1 MCMDNWVL
9 VGQGKL
15 EKQNQQ
21 RYTVGAT
28 QVKVRVTYVM
38 LTNYDALCYTGEKK
52 LNYPVTIGRTAVGV
66 ITELGE
72 HCYGLKVG
80 SRVYLNAVRPC
91 GGCYSCKSGN
101 RADCT
106 SPLVVVK
113 DFDGF
118 LRDFVVCEYTD
129 VTLLPDVVDDVTAL
143 CIEWVAL
150 AENIFD
156 RLNLSTGSRVA
167 IIGVSFFGSILA
179 QVALYHKLVPI
190 VIDNYPK
197 NIDRMKRSGVSF
209 SFAADENLLDNI
221 NNATSGSL
229 CDAAIYTSDCKLPAS
244 VPARVLARNK
254 DLVLGGVSPV
264 NFSLDSGPLFEKNL
278 RIYSVSDGFGYT
290 ETAVNM
296 IMHGAIDLTNFE
308 KDTLREFDLDTLLTE
323 RAANISRNPKM
334 TILKLIL

>member
-1 MCMDNWVL
+1 MDNWVL
-9 VGQGKL
+9 VGQNKL
-15 EKQNQQ
+15 EKQNQD

-28 QVKVRVTYVM
+28 QVKVRVTHVM
-38 LTNYDALCYTGEKK
+38 LTNFDALCYSEEKK
-52 LNYPVTIGRTAVGV
+52 VSYPVTIGRVAVGV
-66 ITELGE
+66 VTELGAN
-72 HCYGLKVG
+72 CFGLQVG

-91 GGCYSCKSGN
+91 GTCYSCKSGN

-113 DFDGF
+113 NFDGF

-129 VTLLPDVVDDVTAL
+129 VTLLPDSVDDMHAL

-179 QVALYHKLVPI
+179 QVALYHKMVPI
-190 VIDNYPK
+190 VIDNYPQ
-197 NIDRMKRSGVSF
+197 NIDRMKRSGVFF

-221 NNATSGSL
+221 NKATSGSL

-254 DLVLGGVSPV
+254 DLVLGGVNPI
-264 NFSLDSGPLFEKNL
+264 NFSLNSAPLFEKNL
-278 RIYSVSDGFGYT
+278 RIYSISDGYGYT

-296 IMHGAIDLTNFE
+296 IIHGAIDLTNFE
-308 KDTLREFDLDTLLTE
+308 KDVLTDFDLDALLTE
-323 RAANISRNPKM
+323 RAANVSRNAKM
-334 TILKLIL
+334 TVLKLIL

>member
-1 MCMDNWVL
+1 MDNWVL
-9 VGQGKL
+9 VGPRKL
-15 EKQNQQ
+15 EKRTQEEFE
-21 RYTVGAT
+21 VGET
-28 QVKVRVTYVM
+28 QVKVRITHVL
-38 LTNYDALCYTGEKK
+38 LTNYDALCYTGDKK
-52 LNYPVTIGRTAVGV
+52 LNYPRTIGRVAIGIVTAVG
-66 ITELGE
+66 G
-72 HCYGLKVG
+72 HCYGLEKG

-91 GGCYSCKSGN
+91 GSCYSCKSGN

-106 SPLVVVK
+106 SPLVVAQ
-113 DFDGF
+113 DFDGY
-118 LRDFVVCEYTD
+118 LRDFIVCEYTD
-129 VTLLPDVVDDVTAL
+129 VTLLPDTVDDMHAL
-143 CIEWVAL
+143 CIEWVSL

-190 VIDNYPK
+190 VIDNYPQ
-197 NIDRMKRSGVSF
+197 NIDRMKRSGVF
-209 SFAADENLLDNI
+209 FAFASDEELLNNI
-221 NNATSGSL
+221 NKATSGSL
-229 CDAAIYTSDCKLPAS
+229 CDAAIYTSDCKLPAA

-290 ETAVNM
+290 ETAINM

-308 KDTLREFDLDTLLTE
+308 KVILKEYDLDALLTE
-323 RAANISRNPKM
+323 KAANISYSSKM
-334 TILKLIL
+334 IVLKFIL

>member
-1 MCMDNWVL
+1 MRMDNWVL
-9 VGQGKL
+9 VGQSKL
-15 EKQNQQ
+15 EKHEQE
-21 RYTVGAT
+21 RFTVGAT
-28 QVKVRVTYVM
+28 QVKVRVTHVM
-38 LTNYDALCYTGEKK
+38 LTNYDALCYTGDRKV
-52 LNYPVTIGRTAVGV
+52 NYPVTIGRVAVGV
-66 ITELGE
+66 VTELGD
-72 HCYGLKVG
+72 HCFGLEVG

-91 GGCYSCKSGN
+91 GGCYACKSGN

-106 SPLVVVK
+106 SPLVAVK

-129 VTLLPDVVDDVTAL
+129 VTLLPDVVDDMHAL

-156 RLNLSTGSRVA
+156 RLNLSMGSRVA
-167 IIGVSFFGSILA
+167 IIGGSFFGSIFA
-179 QVALYHKLVPI
+179 QVALYHKFVPI
-190 VIDNYPK
+190 VIDNYQQ
-197 NIDRMKRSGVSF
+197 NIDRMKRSGVF
-209 SFAADENLLDNI
+209 FAFAADENLLDNI
-221 NNATSGSL
+221 NKATSGSL
-229 CDAAIYTSDCKLPAS
+229 CDAAVYTSDCKLPAA

-264 NFSLDSGPLFEKNL
+264 NFSLDSSPLFEKNL

-308 KDTLREFDLDTLLTE
+308 KDILKEFDLGQLLTE
-323 RAANISRNPKM
+323 RAANISRNSKM
-334 TILKLIL
+334 TVLKLIL

>member
-1 MCMDNWVL
+1 M
-9 VGQGKL
+9 VGQRKL
-15 EKQNQQ
+15 EKREQEHFG
-21 RYTVGAT
+21 VGAT
-28 QVKVRVTYVM
+28 QVKVRVTHVL
-38 LTNYDALCYTGEKK
+38 LTDYDALCYTGDKK
-52 LNYPVTIGRTAVGV
+52 LGYPRTIGRAAIGV
-66 ITELGE
+66 VTEAGDR
-72 HCYGLKVG
+72 CYGLKQG

-91 GGCYSCKSGN
+91 GKCYRCKSGN
-101 RADCT
+101 RSECT
-106 SPLVVVK
+106 SPLVVAQ

-118 LRDFVVCEYTD
+118 LRDFLVCEYTD
-129 VTLLPDVVDDVTAL
+129 VTPLPDAVDDMHAL

-167 IIGVSFFGSILA
+167 IIGASFFGSILA
-179 QVALYHKLVPI
+179 QIALYHKLVPI

-197 NIDRMKRSGVSF
+197 NIDRMKRSGVF
-209 SFAADENLLDNI
+209 FAFAADEELLENI
-221 NNATSGSL
+221 NKATSGSL
-229 CDAAIYTSDCKLPAS
+229 CDAAIYTSDCKLPAA

-308 KDTLREFDLDTLLTE
+308 KEVLKEFDLGALLSEKAT
-323 RAANISRNPKM
+323 NISRNAKM
-334 TILKLIL
+334 TVLKFIL

>member
-1 MCMDNWVL
+1 MHMDNWVL
-9 VGQGKL
+9 VGPSKL
-15 EKQNQQ
+15 EKQNQE
-21 RYTVGAT
+21 RYSVGDT
-28 QVKVRVTYVM
+28 QVKVRVTHVM
-38 LTNYDALCYTGEKK
+38 LTNFDALCYTGDRKV
-52 LNYPVTIGRTAVGV
+52 NYPVTIGRVAIGV
-66 ITELGE
+66 VTELGK
-72 HCYGLKVG
+72 HCFGLEVG

-101 RADCT
+101 RADCS
-106 SPLVVVK
+106 SPLMVIK

-118 LRDFVVCEYTD
+118 MRDFVVCEYTD
-129 VTLLPDVVDDVTAL
+129 VTLLPDVVDDMRAL
-143 CIEWVAL
+143 CIDWVAL

-156 RLNLSTGSRVA
+156 RLSLTTGSKVA

-197 NIDRMKRSGVSF
+197 NLDRMKRSGVFF
-209 SFAADENLLDNI
+209 SFAADEKLMENI

-229 CDAAIYTSDCKLPAS
+229 CDAAIYTSDCKLPAT

-254 DLVLGGVSPV
+254 DLVLGGVSPI
-264 NFSLDSGPLFEKNL
+264 NFSLDSGPLLEKNL

-290 ETAVNM
+290 ETAINM

-308 KDTLREFDLDTLLTE
+308 KDTLKEFDLDALLTE
-323 RAANISRNPKM
+323 MAANVSRNSKM
-334 TILKLIL
+334 TVLKFIL

>member
-9 VGQGKL
+9 VGQSKL
-15 EKQNQQ
+15 EKHQQ
-21 RYTVGAT
+21 ERLSVGNS
-28 QVKVRVTYVM
+28 QVKVRITHV
-38 LTNYDALCYTGEKK
+38 LLSNYDALCYTGEQKV
-52 LNYPVTIGRTAVGV
+52 NHPVTIGRVAVGV

-72 HCYGLKVG
+72 HCFGLNVG

-91 GGCYSCKSGN
+91 EKCYNCKSGN

-106 SPLVVVK
+106 SPKVALK

-118 LRDFVVCEYTD
+118 LRDFVVCDYTD
-129 VTLLPDVVDDVTAL
+129 VTLLPDVVDDMHAL

-156 RLNLSTGSRVA
+156 RLNLSQGSRVA
-167 IIGVSFFGSILA
+167 LIGVSFFGAILA

-190 VIDNYPK
+190 AIDNYQQ
-197 NIDRMKRSGVSF
+197 NIDRMKSNGVF
-209 SFAADENLLDNI
+209 FAFAADENLLDNI
-221 NNATSGSL
+221 NKATSGSL

-244 VPARVLARNK
+244 VAARVIARNK
-254 DLVLGGVSPV
+254 DVVLGGVSPV
-264 NFSLDSGPLFEKNL
+264 NFSIDAGPLFEKNL

-308 KDTLREFDLDTLLTE
+308 KEVLTEFDLDALLTN
-323 RAANISRNPKM
+323 RAANVSRNSKM
-334 TILKLIL
+334 TVLKLIL